1 MLYFSRAQVAA
12 LALAVLAL
20 LGGVA
25 VVCYQKGYRDA
36 PQFFTES
43 PLAAGPTEVVVHVAG
58 AVSHPGV
65 YHLPNGAR
73 AYDAVAAAGGAS
85 PDADGDALNLAA
97 TLLDGQRLF
106 IPARERSAAGPASA
120 PAPTRPRDRDVRLSL
135 NSATPE
141 QLQNLPGVGPALAA
155 RIIAQRDHLR
165 AQGQSGYTEVNQ
177 LLLVPGIGPKTFEA
191 LRPLVR
197 L

>member
-1 MLYFSRAQVAA
+1 MLYLSRAQV
-12 LALAVLAL
+12 LACILAVLAL

-25 VVCYQKGYRDA
+25 VVCYQRGFRAA

-43 PLAAGPTEVVVHVAG
+43 PLAAAPTEVVVHVAG
-58 AVSHPGV
+58 AVKQPGV

-73 AYDAVAAAGGAS
+73 VFEAVTAAGGSLPGAE
-85 PDADGDALNLAA
+85 PDALNLAA

-106 IPARERSAAGPASA
+106 IPARTALAPSKTAA
-120 PAPTRPRDRDVRLSL
+120 PARAARSDARLSL
-135 NSATPE
+135 NSASTADLE
-141 QLQNLPGVGPALAA
+141 TLPGVGPALAG
-155 RIIAQRDHLR
+155 RIIAQRAQLR
-165 AQGQSGYTEVNQ
+165 AQGQVGFTEVNQ
-177 LLLVPGIGPKTFEA
+177 LLLVPGIGPKIFEA